1 MGQAAALLVLRAH
14 TGIHAGVGQEVGT
27 VDLPIQR
34 ERVTN
39 FPVVRGSSLK
49 GALRQAAQ
57 EACVADDVR
66 GWLFGPETTNADEYG
81 GALSVGDARLLLF
94 PMRSLRGTFSWL
106 SCPFVV
112 QRLKRDLTDS
122 GLTRKCNI
130 GTVPVISDQRAAA
143 CTDTRVLYEAR
154 QQGQGQQ
161 SRITRM
167 LVVEDYGLEENTAH
181 RGDMDG
187 LATAFKALY
196 LDETELKQ
204 RLALV
209 GDDLFQNFVSF
220 ATEIVTRVHLD
231 DETKTVK
238 RGQLWT
244 EELLPAESV
253 LAALVVCADQR
264 QKVNGAGKKTE
275 GKKLLQKLVDKVKGR
290 FQIGGNETVGYGVC
304 HAAWLGP
311 VELSATATNPTTQG
325 RR

>member
-14 TGIHAGVGQEVGT
+14 TGIHAGVGQETGT

-39 FPVVRGSSLK
+39 FPVVRGPSLK

-57 EACVADDVR
+57 EAGVAEDVR

-81 GALSVGDARLLLF
+81 GALSVGDGRLLLF
-94 PMRSLRGTFSWL
+94 PMRSLRGTFAWL

-122 GLTRKCNI
+122 GLTGRCNI
-130 GTVPVISDQRAAA
+130 GTVPVIGDQRVAA
-143 CTDTRVLYEAR
+143 CTDTRVLYESR
-154 QQGQGQQ
+154 QQAQGQ

-167 LVVEDYGLEENTAH
+167 LVVEDYGLEENLIH
-181 RGDMDG
+181 RDDMAR
-187 LATAFKALY
+187 LATALKALH
-196 LDETELKQ
+196 LDEAELKQ

-209 GDDLFQNFVSF
+209 GDELFQNFVSF

-253 LAALVVCADQR
+253 LAALMVCADQR

-275 GKKLLQKLVDKVKGR
+275 GKELLQKLVDKVRGR

-311 VELSATATNPTTQG
+311 VELSATVANPTTRG